1 LQNGKK
7 AVTPWRVRILIY
19 AMGSAG
25 DVHPFTGIGRAL
37 QARGHE
43 VILLTS
49 AYFEDLVRRAGLEFR
64 ALGTV
69 EDFERV
75 QGDPHLWHPLKAFP
89 SIVRNAVNPSYG
101 MILDAAKELHQPGNT
116 LIVASSLAWGAFAAR
131 DLLDIPLVSV
141 HLAPAL
147 FTSAHRGPVMHGT
160 LPNGAPRWMKALQWW
175 GAGKVVDRHVLPELN
190 RFRKQHGLPPVKG
203 MLRAWHSPDR
213 VISLFPDWYAPP
225 QPDWPEQTRLT
236 GFPMFDEAGLRELP
250 ADLEDFLNA
259 GDPPIVFTPG
269 SAMDRG
275 QSFFIEAVE
284 AVRLLGKRGILLSK
298 FTDTIPAKLPPEI
311 RHYSFIPL
319 SQVLP
324 RTAAL
329 VYHGGIGT
337 CAQALQAG
345 IPQLVMPMAHDQL
358 DNLSR
363 VRDLGVGDGLHPWQF
378 KGPRIAAV
386 LGRLLGDAG
395 VRQRAKEVSGR
406 FRVKE
411 WIDES
416 CRLIEEALPSR
427 VQ

>member
-1 LQNGKK
+1 M
-7 AVTPWRVRILIY
+7 RILIY

-43 VILLTS
+43 VTLLTS

-64 ALGTV
+64 GMGTV

-75 QGDPHLWHPLKAFP
+75 QADPHLWHPLKAFP
-89 SIVRNAVNPSYG
+89 SIVRNAVNPSYE
-101 MILDAAKELHQPGNT
+101 MILAAAQELNDPGNT
-116 LIVASSLAWGAFAAR
+116 LIVASSLAWGCFVPR
-131 DLLDIPLVSV
+131 ELLGIPVVSV

-147 FTSAHRGPVMHGT
+147 FTSNYRAPVMHGT
-160 LPNGAPRWMKALQWW
+160 LPHGAPRWMKALQWW
-175 GAGKVVDRHVLPELN
+175 GAGKIVDRHVLPEWN
-190 RFRKQHGLPPVKG
+190 RFRQQHGLPPDRN
-203 MLRAWHSPDR
+203 MIRQWHSPDR
-213 VISLFPDWYAPP
+213 VIAFFPDWYAPP
-225 QPDWPEQTRLT
+225 QPDWPAQTRLT

-250 ADLEDFLNA
+250 ADLDDFLDA

-275 QSFFIEAVE
+275 QDFFIEARE
-284 AVRLLGKRGILLSK
+284 ALRILGKRGIFLSK
-298 FTDTIPAKLPPEI
+298 FTDTIPADLPPEI

-324 RTAAL
+324 RVAAL

-378 KGPRIAAV
+378 KGPRVAAT
-386 LGRLLGDAG
+386 LDRLLKDPAIQ
-395 VRQRAKEVSGR
+395 RRAKEVAAK
-406 FRVKE
+406 FRPAD
-411 WIDES
+411 WIEES
-416 CRLIEEALPSR
+416 CRLIEDTLPPR
-427 VQ
+427 